1 MKYCYTV
8 TPIGALGAAMPRGGP
23 VMHKADLFRLEKV
36 GEGEGCESTSPDLTW
51 LSSAFAV
58 GEAP

>member
-1 MKYCYTV
+1 
-8 TPIGALGAAMPRGGP
+8 
-23 VMHKADLFRLEKV
+23 MHKADLFPLEKV

-58 GEAP
+58 EKAP